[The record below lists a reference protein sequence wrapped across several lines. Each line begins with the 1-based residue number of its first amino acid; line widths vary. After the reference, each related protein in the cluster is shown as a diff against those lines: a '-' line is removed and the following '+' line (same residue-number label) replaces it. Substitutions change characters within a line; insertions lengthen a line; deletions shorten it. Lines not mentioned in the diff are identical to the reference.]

1 MQLQITIP
9 VPSFGTWPGA
19 CDRVEFSE
27 ALLSSMFVGRGG
39 EGERRKRARCGSS
52 LLSAYN
58 GYVLQSLQSNE
69 HAQKYYTNKQ
79 CIASG

>member
-1 MQLQITIP
+1 MRLQITIP

-39 EGERRKRARCGSS
+39 GEEESSVRLKFAISVQRVRA
-52 LLSAYN
+52 A
-58 GYVLQSLQSNE
+58 
-69 HAQKYYTNKQ
+69 
-79 CIASG
+79 IAAI